1 LILDFV
7 LLVPWLFSLL
17 LLAFDAFTY
26 SSYTG
31 IQMHRF
37 FTDKITGDRAVI
49 ADREQLHHIKDV
61 LRLKP
66 GDEVD
71 ISDNTGCE
79 YSGVIVSISKQ
90 NVELKVALKK
100 TVREN
105 PLKLTVACAVPKNT
119 RFDDIVDFLTQL
131 GVERIIPMRTE
142 RVIVRLDSVRAEEK
156 HKRWEKIAQSAAR
169 QSQRSRIPIIDPV
182 TDIEEVIKN
191 SAGYSLKLIP
201 HLSGERKLIRDV
213 LAEVKPQNIIVLIGP
228 EGDFTPGEVALAL
241 RNGFTAVS
249 LGDTVLRVAA
259 AAMAAAS
266 YIKFA
271 LEG

>member
-1 LILDFV
+1 M
-7 LLVPWLFSLL
+7 
-17 LLAFDAFTY
+17 Y
-26 SSYTG
+26 
-31 IQMHRF
+31 RF
-37 FTDKITGDRAVI
+37 FTKKIIGDKAFIN
-49 ADREQLHHIKDV
+49 DREQLHHIRDV

-66 GDEVD
+66 GDAVD
-71 ISDNTGCE
+71 ISDNSGAE
-79 YSGVIVSISKQ
+79 YTGVISSISKQ
-90 NVELKVALKK
+90 QVELDVSLKK
-100 TVREN
+100 TN
-105 PLKLTVACAVPKNT
+105 PESQLKLTVACAVPKNT

-142 RVIVRLDSVRAEEK
+142 RVIVKLDSARAEEK
-156 HKRWEKIAQSAAR
+156 HKRWIKIAQSAAQ

-182 TDIEEVIKN
+182 TDIEQVIKD

-213 LAEVKPQNIIVLIGP
+213 LAEAVLKTESIIILIGP

-241 RNGFTAVS
+241 ENGFTAVS

-259 AAMAAAS
+259 AAVAAAS

-271 LEG
+271 RGE